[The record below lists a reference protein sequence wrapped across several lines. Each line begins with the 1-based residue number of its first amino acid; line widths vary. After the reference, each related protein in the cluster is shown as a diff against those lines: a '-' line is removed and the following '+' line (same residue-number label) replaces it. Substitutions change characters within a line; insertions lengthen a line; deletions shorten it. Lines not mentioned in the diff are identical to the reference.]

1 MNQMWSSSTVG
12 WYWAGRKR
20 QNNDPRGNMNESG
33 KHHGNNSRKTDT
45 EGSIAS
51 PQNQKVQQ
59 RLSEA
64 LEDGMQMELHF
75 LQIQDFLCGYTNVLS
90 TSWYQLHTGFA
101 EHPWLI
107 QRHVCDSYL
116 NKAMDGGCKELRMRE
131 KKPKPFS
138 SVPPRPCLI
147 ITIIKL

>member
-1 MNQMWSSSTVG
+1 ME

-20 QNNDPRGNMNESG
+20 QNNDPQGNMNESG

-51 PQNQKVQQ
+51 PQTQKVQQ

-64 LEDGMQMELHF
+64 LEDGKQMELHF

-101 EHPWLI
+101 EHP
-107 QRHVCDSYL
+107 
-116 NKAMDGGCKELRMRE
+116 
-131 KKPKPFS
+131 
-138 SVPPRPCLI
+138 
-147 ITIIKL
+147 